1 MRPKDAIMVNDM
13 MLCEY
18 LRDNESIE
26 DEVKSKKF
34 IREGFV
40 ITSYSIHYTKLYEI
54 SGEFEGIDGYG

>member
-26 DEVKSKKF
+26 DEIIRQYQAKS
-34 IREGFV
+34 
-40 ITSYSIHYTKLYEI
+40 TH
-54 SGEFEGIDGYG
+54 